1 MNGTYYLMFKEERRS
16 LFMQTF
22 NRGQQE
28 NLTQNPQVP
37 PKFNHG
43 GHELNDVHELLTDT
57 VNIID
62 QYTLWSQQVQDPELK
77 DIIQRQRQFMINE
90 YNSLVQCFSSGQDP
104 AMPTTPYKMKQGNNV
119 TYGLTSVQPIQ
130 PIQSSAEINDRRIS
144 SQMLSSV
151 KSAATRKS
159 MAACEV
165 TNPVVRRVIADS
177 IPNCVEMAYEIFL
190 YQNKNGYYP
199 VVQYDQTTM
208 EQLTSCF
215 NTVTGMGGGTNQ
227 LQ

>member
-1 MNGTYYLMFKEERRS
+1 
-16 LFMQTF
+16 MQNF
-22 NRGQQE
+22 NRAQHE
-28 NLTQNPQVP
+28 NMTQNPQVP

-43 GHELNDVHELLTDT
+43 GHELNDVRELLTDT
-57 VNIID
+57 VNTID
-62 QYTLWSQQVQDPELK
+62 QYTLWMQQTKDPELK

-90 YNSLVQCFSSGQDP
+90 YNCLVQCFSSGQDP

-119 TYGLTSVQPIQ
+119 VYGFNSVQPVQPIQ
-130 PIQSSAEINDRRIS
+130 SPAEITDRHIS
-144 SQMLSSV
+144 SQMLSCL
-151 KSAATRKS
+151 KSSATRKS

-177 IPNCVEMAYEIFL
+177 IPNCIEMAYEVFL

-208 EQLTSCF
+208 EQITSSF
-215 NTVTGMGGGTNQ
+215 NTVSTTGAMNQ